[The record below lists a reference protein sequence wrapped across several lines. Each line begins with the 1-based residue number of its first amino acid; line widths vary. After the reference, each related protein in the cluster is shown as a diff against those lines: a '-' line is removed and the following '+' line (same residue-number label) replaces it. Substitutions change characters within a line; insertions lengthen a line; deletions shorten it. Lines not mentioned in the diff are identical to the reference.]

1 MQYSRDWLCRLFPTS
16 DFFTETQTHASS
28 IYSLTHY
35 ANTMADIYFINIKFW
50 FSKLF
55 SGFKFFSHFLKAF
68 FGNKGAPYLLLIW
81 FKVLKFVVRF
91 CKKQCIA
98 HKNEKHA
105 RVFDYFFQ
113 FIRELIT
120 WRLVFWQYVALDT
133 FYSAKNLLSLF
144 PTISANSYQNF
155 RKIWEKRPP
164 PKMFL

>member
-1 MQYSRDWLCRLFPTS
+1 MQSGLALPPFSNKWFSYRNS
-16 DFFTETQTHASS
+16 DSCFFHIFFKTLRGYIAE
-28 IYSLTHY
+28 IYC
-35 ANTMADIYFINIKFW
+35 INIKFW

-55 SGFKFFSHFLKAF
+55 SGVSFFSPFLQAF
-68 FGNKGAPYLLLIW
+68 FRNKGAPYLLLIW

-105 RVFDYFFQ
+105 RVFDYYFQ